1 MYTLLIIVHVI
12 ASLLLIAS
20 ILLQAGRGGGLSDMF
35 GGSSTQTIFGTSA
48 GDFLKKATTVTAI
61 AFLSTSLLLAVFSS
75 KRSRSLV
82 AGMKVEPPP
91 GAEMP
96 VASEIPASMPVETKT
111 VQVEIPAPETEGT
124 GEAVPQEGNE
134 ETKE

>member
-1 MYTLLIIVHVI
+1 MYIFLIVVHVI
-12 ASLLLIAS
+12 ASLLLITS
-20 ILLQAGRGGGLSDMF
+20 ILLQAGRGGGLSEMF

-75 KRSRSLV
+75 RRSRSLV

-91 GAEMP
+91 AAEVP
-96 VASEIPASMPVETKT
+96 VQIPVEIPAEAKT
-111 VQVEIPAPETEGT
+111 VEVEIPAPEAEGA
-124 GEAVPQEGNE
+124 GETIPEEGNE